1 MKKIGVVGTIGHIGM
16 GRTVLSAE
24 MVKTH
29 TMTVEEQNKE
39 DLQRRSAKELVQAI
53 LMRSDSSKCKKGH
66 SYQKVEQENGS
77 MPPRPKWVCTKC
89 QREL

>member
-24 MVKTH
+24 MVNHH

-39 DLQRRSAKELVQAI
+39 DLQRRAAKELVQVM
-53 LMRSDSSKCKKGH
+53 LMRSDDRKCRKGH
-66 SYQKVEQENGS
+66 SYEKIENEYSDGI
-77 MPPRPKWVCTKC
+77 RVKWICKYC
-89 QREL
+89 QLEL